1 MLELS
6 NQEGKVILKDEVDEE
21 FNGLVIEKLSE
32 DPDKPIPYIANF
44 TPTGLMTIKWDRLM
58 EPYDEPAEIPPT
70 RVIVD
75 SELFRSEPTQS

>member
-1 MLELS
+1 MLDQS
-6 NQEGKVILKDEVDEE
+6 NQDGKVILKDEVDEE

-58 EPYDEPAEIPPT
+58 EPYDEPAEIPLT

-75 SELFRSEPTQS
+75 LDLFRSEPTRR